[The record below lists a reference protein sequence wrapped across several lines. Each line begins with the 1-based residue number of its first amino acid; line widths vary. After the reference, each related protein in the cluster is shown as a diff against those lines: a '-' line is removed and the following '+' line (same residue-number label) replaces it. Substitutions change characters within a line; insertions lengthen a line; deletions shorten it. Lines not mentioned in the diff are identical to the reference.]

1 MKPFL
6 DTHLRKILVAYT
18 ASKAPLDLLLSKY
31 FKDHRALGAN
41 DRRVI
46 GETLYGMVR
55 WKSLLEALDPKGD
68 PIACYRRIDWKTVFD
83 NPCIPTHARVALSP
97 LLYRRFVAVFGEE
110 KAKDL
115 GRIFN
120 TPAPITI
127 RVNLLKTTR
136 EALLERWQGTYLVTP
151 SEQVGTALSFSK
163 REPLFSLP
171 EFKEGLF
178 EVQDE
183 GSQRIAAL
191 IQAGPT
197 DWILDYCSGSGG
209 KTLAVAPHMQ
219 GKGQIYLH
227 DVRAAALLEAKKRL
241 KRAGVQNAQCLPPG
255 HEQLQRLKGRCD
267 WVLADVPCS
276 GTGTLR
282 RNPDQK
288 WKIDG
293 DMLARLQE
301 EQRGIVREAFRY
313 VKPEGRLVYATCSIL
328 PEENGEQTAYF
339 LKNFSLVLEQE
350 LSLLPEE
357 GGIDG
362 FYAAVFRKTKNLVE
376 SSHGEHA

>member
-6 DTHLRKILVAYT
+6 DHHLRKILVAYM

-41 DRRVI
+41 DRRLI

-68 PIACYRRIDWKTVFD
+68 PIACYRRINWETVLSD
-83 NPCIPTHARVALSP
+83 PWIPAYAKAALSP
-97 LLYRRFVAVFGEE
+97 FLYNRFVAVFGED
-110 KAKDL
+110 KAREL
-115 GRIFN
+115 GCIFN
-120 TPAPITI
+120 TPAPTTI

-136 EALLERWQGTYLVTP
+136 EALLEKWQGKYLVTS
-151 SEQVGTALSFSK
+151 SEQMRTALSFSK

-183 GSQRIAAL
+183 GSQRVAGL

-197 DWILDYCSGSGG
+197 DWVLDYCSGSGG
-209 KTLAVAPHMQ
+209 KTLAFAPAME

-288 WKIDG
+288 WKIDEA
-293 DMLARLQE
+293 MLERLQE
-301 EQRGIVREAFRY
+301 EQREIVREAFRY

-328 PEENGEQTAYF
+328 PEENGDQTAYF
-339 LKNFSLVLEQE
+339 LKNFSLVLEKE
-350 LSLLPEE
+350 LSLLPQE
-357 GGIDG
+357 GGMDG

-376 SSHGEHA
+376 SPHGEHA